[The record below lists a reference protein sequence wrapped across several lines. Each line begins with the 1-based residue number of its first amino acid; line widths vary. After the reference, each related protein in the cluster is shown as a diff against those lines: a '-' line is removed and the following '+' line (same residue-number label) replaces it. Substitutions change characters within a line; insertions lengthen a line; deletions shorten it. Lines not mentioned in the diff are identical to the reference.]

1 MATVLPALNNLIKER
16 LPAAHTGVRKALRW
30 WLIDSRQGLDSCPA
44 IPRKVGGEWMW
55 LHPRF
60 LTEPLDLEPDVQA
73 KFREFIRPG
82 DTVLDIG
89 AYVGTH
95 TVACGKTHGLGWP
108 GVCLRAFAIELRIS
122 RVSLPPQCTT
132 CRSLSESGKRSR
144 RRTPAVHLLNDGDS
158 TSNSMTFGE
167 SVGAETR
174 TIEVE
179 SITVDA
185 FCEAH
190 NALPAFIKIDVEGAE
205 SLVLRGAARVLR
217 ECRPTIILAL
227 HPQWLPTGVTP
238 EDLRR
243 HLDDAGYDLQT
254 LDAKPAVELKLAEYV
269 CRPRV
274 EAERAHFSFSRS
286 EASQPAWGSP
296 ALAAVHSEAWHFAHC
311 TGCLPCEVGSRSSHP
326 GLRARLAE
334 LHLDD
339 EELCPVLR
347 TSLPT
352 DCFLRCNREP

>member
-16 LPAAHTGVRKALRW
+16 LPAAHTGVRKVLRW

-73 KFREFIRPG
+73 KFRQFIRPG
-82 DTVLDIG
+82 YTVLDIG

-95 TVACGKTHGLGWP
+95 TVLAAKLTGSGGRVYAFEPSPSNYAYLAYHCRRNARHAAAFQNL
-108 GVCLRAFAIELRIS
+108 VSDRAGER
-122 RVSLPPQCTT
+122 LPF
-132 CRSLSESGKRSR
+132 
-144 RRTPAVHLLNDGDS
+144 HLLNDGDS
-158 TSNSMTFGE
+158 TSNSMTFGK

-179 SITVDA
+179 SITVDE

-190 NALPAFIKIDVEGAE
+190 SARPAFIKIDVEGAE

-227 HPQWLPTGVTP
+227 HPQWLPAGVTP

-243 HLDDAGYDLQT
+243 YLDNAGYDLQT
-254 LDAKPAVELKLAEYV
+254 LDAKPAVELKLMEYV

-274 EAERAHFSFSRS
+274 
-286 EASQPAWGSP
+286 
-296 ALAAVHSEAWHFAHC
+296 
-311 TGCLPCEVGSRSSHP
+311 
-326 GLRARLAE
+326 
-334 LHLDD
+334 
-339 EELCPVLR
+339 
-347 TSLPT
+347 
-352 DCFLRCNREP
+352 